1 MAAWIALA
9 LLVVAGLV
17 LVIAPGEATAM
28 GLNTTEL
35 AVAVAGV
42 AAAIFVGVPL
52 AGQYRGRLATAAR
65 DLLVWGAIILALVA
79 AYGFRDQFELVA
91 SRVMDELQPAGT
103 DLGVATEAAGEQA
116 VRLRKRSDGHFVAR
130 AVVEGTQITMLV
142 DTGASS
148 VVLRSTDAERAGI
161 DTAGLSYV
169 VPVQTANGTAF
180 AARVRLKSV
189 SVGTITYENVEA
201 LIAQAGALDES
212 LLGMSF
218 LSRLGSYEFSGDYLT
233 LRSAR
238 SG

>member
-17 LVIAPGEATAM
+17 LVVAPGQGSAL
-28 GLNTTEL
+28 GLDTTNL
-35 AVAVAGV
+35 ALVVAGV
-42 AAAIFVGVPL
+42 ATVIFVGVPL
-52 AGQYRGRLATAAR
+52 AGQYRGRLAAAAR
-65 DLLVWGAIILALVA
+65 DLLVWGAILLALVA
-79 AYGFRDQFELVA
+79 AYGFRDQLQMVA
-91 SRVMDELQPAGT
+91 SRVMEELTPAGT
-103 DLGVATEAAGEQA
+103 DLGVATETAGEQA

-130 AVVEGTQITMLV
+130 AVVEGTQITMLI

-148 VVLRSTDAERAGI
+148 VVLKSTDAERAGI
-161 DTAGLSYV
+161 DTGGLAYV

-180 AARVRLKSV
+180 AARTRLKSV
-189 SVGTITYENVEA
+189 AVGTIAYENVEA

-233 LRSAR
+233 LRSGR